1 MKSPKPRF
9 EKSSTVS
16 EILARYE
23 FQGTD
28 APPVANQALG
38 YLALNLPELA
48 IEVLERVTGDSGD
61 GSIRDGSTRKT
72 ESANPSESA
81 DPDVRGGL
89 EALLL
94 RAHQQNGM
102 AAADLADRVAKVL
115 PRFPRN
121 GWLLEKAILYFCL
134 DERYPEVLGLE
145 ERYRDSEML
154 DGTDLHNVACAAAQT
169 GDYRRALG
177 HFLDAVAEHP
187 DPGYMITDCQLSPL
201 WQHYAGV
208 VPDAGEADLL
218 TMPEVEVAL
227 EEAIEGRVGCSVCEY
242 TVRRVLPRRF
252 KPWMERSMDSHFE
265 VIPSAPRD
273 IIHGFRLWVEEVK
286 RKNIRLVRR
295 AIRRGEEA
303 LAGSGEAGGEREAK
317 NRSRP

>member
-1 MKSPKPRF
+1 MKSPKTRF

-23 FQGTD
+23 FQGAN

-61 GSIRDGSTRKT
+61 GSIRDSSTRDGSTRKT
-72 ESANPSESA
+72 ESANPTESTEST

-121 GWLLEKAILYFCL
+121 GWLLEKAIPSGFI
-134 DERYPEVLGLE
+134 
-145 ERYRDSEML
+145 S
-154 DGTDLHNVACAAAQT
+154 
-169 GDYRRALG
+169 AL
-177 HFLDAVAEHP
+177 
-187 DPGYMITDCQLSPL
+187 S
-201 WQHYAGV
+201 GV
-208 VPDAGEADLL
+208 
-218 TMPEVEVAL
+218 
-227 EEAIEGRVGCSVCEY
+227 
-242 TVRRVLPRRF
+242 
-252 KPWMERSMDSHFE
+252 
-265 VIPSAPRD
+265 
-273 IIHGFRLWVEEVK
+273 
-286 RKNIRLVRR
+286 
-295 AIRRGEEA
+295 
-303 LAGSGEAGGEREAK
+303 
-317 NRSRP
+317 RPH